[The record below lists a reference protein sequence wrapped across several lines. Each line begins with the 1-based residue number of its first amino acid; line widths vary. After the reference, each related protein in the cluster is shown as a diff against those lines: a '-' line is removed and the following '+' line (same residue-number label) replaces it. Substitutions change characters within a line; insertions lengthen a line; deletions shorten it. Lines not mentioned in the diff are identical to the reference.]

1 MKCEKKLSKLKQEI
15 RGLEQ
20 EFAQT
25 VYDGIISPFM
35 KRYNVTI
42 HYGMGGVWFEKEN
55 DECWSDRCYRSVNG
69 LKEKIC
75 QACRG
80 VDAFSNEKCES
91 IWLIVS
97 SVNPNKE

>member
-1 MKCEKKLSKLKQEI
+1 MRYEKKLSKLKQEI
-15 RGLEQ
+15 RCLEQ
-20 EFAQT
+20 EFAQA
-25 VYDGIISPFM
+25 VYDEIILPFM

-55 DECWSDRCYRSVNG
+55 GGYWNDRCWKSVDR
-69 LKEKIC
+69 LKEKIR

-80 VDAFSNEKCES
+80 VDTFSDGVCES

-97 SVNPNKE
+97 MVNPNKE